1 MTDHPFAMHVRTQ
14 LEFFNR
20 ATASFIEADSDFV
33 PQPEMLPVAAQV
45 AHVAHTVDWFMHGAF
60 SATGFDMNFAQ
71 HEVEVRQVTSLT
83 AARAHL
89 VEAYARASA
98 TLESLSRADLEKP
111 IAAGPIMGGA
121 PRLAL
126 VSALADHTAHHRG
139 VLAVYARLC
148 GRVPAMPY
156 A

>member
-1 MTDHPFAMHVRTQ
+1 MTDHPFAMHLRTQ

-20 ATASFIEADSDFV
+20 ATACFTEEDSGFA
-33 PQPEMLPVAAQV
+33 PQPGMLPVAAQV

-60 SATGFDMNFAQ
+60 SSTGFDMDFAQ
-71 HEVEVRQVTSLT
+71 HEVEVRQVTSL
-83 AARAHL
+83 ALARTRVAD
-89 VEAYARASA
+89 AYARAGA
-98 TLESLSRADLEKP
+98 TLESLSRAALEQP

-126 VSALADHTAHHRG
+126 VSALNDHTAHHRG
-139 VLAVYARLC
+139 ALAVYARLC